1 MFSNLFSKIREK
13 AYHFVD
19 REGGFALH
27 FLADFIRGSS
37 TYKEKKA
44 QADHRPEI
52 PLTVEEERIFQTLLQ
67 RRKGEKQL
75 DYWRRKRVMNNLNDK
90 KSLVQEVIDIQK
102 RKKQL
107 GQQRDTVAVKKEKH
121 RLEIQMQRIKMAK
134 YDALHLYLN
143 QKRDR

>member
-1 MFSNLFSKIREK
+1 MLSNLFRKMREK

-27 FLADFIRGSS
+27 FMGDFIRGPSS
-37 TYKEKKA
+37 DKDKKVHT
-44 QADHRPEI
+44 DFRPEI
-52 PLTVEEERIFQTLLQ
+52 PLTVEEERIFKTLLQ

-75 DYWRRKRVMNNLNDK
+75 DYWRRKRVMNNFNDK
-90 KSLVQEVIDIQK
+90 KSLVQDVIGIQK

-107 GQQRDTVAVKKEKH
+107 DQQRDTVAIQKEKH

-134 YDALHLYLN
+134 FDALHLYSN
-143 QKRDR
+143 KKKDR

>member
-1 MFSNLFSKIREK
+1 MFRNLFSKIREK

-19 REGGFALH
+19 REGGFVLH
-27 FLADFIRGSS
+27 FMADFIRGPS
-37 TYKEKKA
+37 TNKAKKA
-44 QADHRPEI
+44 QADHRPKI

-90 KSLVQEVIDIQK
+90 KSLVQEVIGIQK

-134 YDALHLYLN
+134 YDALHLYSN
-143 QKRDR
+143 QKRGR